1 LQHIGAT
8 SSHDRHGDEPAGAVF
23 AYTRLPMD
31 DPRFALGAPVPDAS
45 PAPSPPRTELV
56 GRHVALTPLDPE
68 QDGPA
73 LHAASHGSAD
83 KQAIWTYLP
92 YGPFDSPAVMTA
104 WLRDGARQQ
113 DPLFWTVRAL
123 AEDGLPVGM
132 TSFLS
137 IVPAMRRLEIGHI
150 WYSPS
155 VQRTKLTTEAT
166 FLLLRQAFALGYRR
180 VEWKCNALNVR
191 SRAAAERFGFRPEGT
206 FRQHMIIRGRNRDTA
221 WYAMLDAD
229 WPAVKANFE
238 RWLYADGP
246 QPSLRELNA
255 QLPSAG
261 TG

>member
-1 LQHIGAT
+1 
-8 SSHDRHGDEPAGAVF
+8 
-23 AYTRLPMD
+23 MD

-45 PAPSPPRTELV
+45 AAAPPPRADLV
-56 GRHVALTPLDPE
+56 GQHVALTPLDPE
-68 QDGPA
+68 RDGAA

-92 YGPFDSPAVMTA
+92 YGPFDSPAVMTE
-104 WLRDGARQQ
+104 WLRDSARQQ

-123 AEDGLPVGM
+123 AEGGRPVGV
-132 TSFLS
+132 TSLLS

-150 WYSPS
+150 WYTPS
-155 VQRTKLTTEAT
+155 VQRTKVTTEAT
-166 FLLLRQAFALGYRR
+166 FLLLCQAFALGYRR
-180 VEWKCNALNVR
+180 VEWKCNALNAR

-206 FRQHMIIRGRNRDTA
+206 FRQHMIVRGRNRDTA
-221 WYAMLDAD
+221 WYAMLDGD

-255 QLPSAG
+255 DLPTAG
-261 TG
+261 VG